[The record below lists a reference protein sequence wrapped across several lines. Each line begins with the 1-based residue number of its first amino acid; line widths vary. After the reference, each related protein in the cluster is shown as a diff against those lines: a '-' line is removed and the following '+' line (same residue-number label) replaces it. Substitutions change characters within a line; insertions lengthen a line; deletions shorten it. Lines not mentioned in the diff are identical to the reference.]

1 MSEPSIRVLSHL
13 GICVSDAERSKRFY
27 CEGLGFRLVTQF
39 TAGNDF
45 GTMMELEGEVDLD
58 SIFLRRDGFS
68 IELLGYRSPKPK
80 GDGKRRPMD
89 QLGLTHLSLVVD
101 DVDAI
106 AQRVVAYGGSIV
118 KGTRIE
124 TPGGEF
130 VFCLDPDGVR
140 LELMRLVAGPVPT
153 GD

>member
-1 MSEPSIRVLSHL
+1 MSVPSIQVLSHL
-13 GICVSDAERSKRFY
+13 GICVSDAERSKHFY
-27 CEGLGFRLVTQF
+27 CEGLGFRHVTTF

-45 GTMMELEGEVDLD
+45 GTMMGLKGEVDLD

-68 IELLGYRSPKPK
+68 IELLGFRSPKPH
-80 GDGKRRPMD
+80 GDGKPRPMD

-101 DVDAI
+101 DVDAV
-106 AQRVVAYGGSIV
+106 AERVVAYGGSIV
-118 KGTRIE
+118 QGTRID

-130 VFCLDPDGVR
+130 IFCLDPDGVR
-140 LELMRLVAGPVPT
+140 LELMRLEAGPVPT